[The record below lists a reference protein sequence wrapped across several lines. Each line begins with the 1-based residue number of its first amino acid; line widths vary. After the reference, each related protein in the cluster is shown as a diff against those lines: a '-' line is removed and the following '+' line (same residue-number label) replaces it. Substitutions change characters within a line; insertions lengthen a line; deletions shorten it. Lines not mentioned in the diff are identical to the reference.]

1 MYNNN
6 NNNKMTSI
14 VLIDNCIVQK
24 FGNSGISIT
33 PIRLY
38 QKLNKV
44 KLELDDMPFV
54 YTGSRKE
61 DAKLMLNLLDSIVSF
76 DSLPIN
82 YPLPSNILK

>member
-24 FGNSGISIT
+24 LGNSGISIT

-61 DAKLMLNLLDSIVSF
+61 DAKLMLNLLDGIVSF